1 MSRGG
6 ASDVPG
12 RAGEPGLG
20 EEPPERAQLG
30 IEVWQVFLGV
40 ELELEGQPVEGQP
53 GSEAPCCVTSF
64 KLINPSV
71 PWFSHL

>member
-1 MSRGG
+1 M
-6 ASDVPG
+6 
-12 RAGEPGLG
+12 
-20 EEPPERAQLG
+20 
-30 IEVWQVFLGV
+30 FLGV